1 MIRKFK
7 GKIVA
12 VAALGTGFLAS
23 TAHAALPEGHATTI
37 GGYITEVGTIASSA
51 LLIAGGVALT
61 MVIIK
66 YVRRAGK

>member
-1 MIRKFK
+1 MRKLLVL
-7 GKIVA
+7 GS
-12 VAALGTGFLAS
+12 AALIGGVS
-23 TAHAALPEGHATTI
+23 SAHAALPEGHAATI
-37 GGYITEVGTIASSA
+37 GGYISEVGTIASAA